1 MSINNFEWLLDS
13 IDAKVVQLNDFLIF
27 ELDDNRITFKD
38 ISHHFTWSKYVTNQI
53 IEKLC
58 IDIEKV
64 FTPNATVLPQINLG
78 ISLPAHRGIAVGLK
92 YELENILPR
101 NVFVH
106 RGIYKTDD
114 IVIQQINYSNYQNQL
129 EVVIDG
135 VPNKNEMIY
144 IRRMVEKCYVDK
156 FISDN
161 PTNNLFEV

>member
-64 FTPNATVLPQINLG
+64 FTPSERALVIDDDQQVITIDRSKYLEPHYFKSVMIVESQMAQFLFALILGNYPGNSKFKCQFNLG
-78 ISLPAHRGIAVGLK
+78 DGQFNALVRRTRLELDK
-92 YELENILPR
+92 Y
-101 NVFVH
+101 
-106 RGIYKTDD
+106 D
-114 IVIQQINYSNYQNQL
+114 ITIKKMQL
-129 EVVIDG
+129 
-135 VPNKNEMIY
+135 
-144 IRRMVEKCYVDK
+144 
-156 FISDN
+156 
-161 PTNNLFEV
+161 